1 MTDIPFNLSAHPG
14 FEDVQDA
21 FIDNFDEGGEH
32 GAAFCVFR
40 HGEPVLEFYGGWA
53 DRKKTAL
60 FENNTLASVFS
71 SGKAVAAL
79 VIAYLADEDRLHYDT
94 PIRDIWPEFDRHGKG
109 NLTIAQIM
117 SHQSGLSG
125 ITNPHFRGD
134 DWYNWDVTCAEL
146 AAQAPIFPPGS
157 ASGYSPITY
166 GFLAGEIAH
175 RTDEYGRSLGE
186 ILRQDICA
194 PKDLDIWL
202 GLPES
207 EHGRCADMQKPKRL
221 ADLGE
226 ITPATKAAF
235 MEPWSTPRGRTLA
248 KWRQAQLAGSNCHAT
263 AKSLAQIMQMAI
275 NGTVKGEKF
284 LSEDIV
290 EQLRK
295 PRISSEDQV
304 LPFNVTYA
312 AGLLCNTPNHF
323 YGPLDQ
329 TVGHS
334 GWGGSCVFADPVTGL
349 SGAYVMTRQDNSLIG
364 DPRSV
369 RLIEAVYKALG

>member
-1 MTDIPFNLSAHPG
+1 MTDIPFELSADPRFSRVKDVFTAN
-14 FEDVQDA
+14 FE
-21 FIDNFDEGGEH
+21 NGGEH
-32 GAAFCVFR
+32 GASFCVYR
-40 HGEPVLEFYGGWA
+40 HGELVVDFKGGWA
-53 DRKKTAL
+53 DRKRTRT
-60 FENNTLASVFS
+60 FTGETLASVFS

-79 VIAYLADEDRLHYDT
+79 VIAYLADEDRFSYDT
-94 PIRDIWPEFDRHGKG
+94 PVSHIWPEFDRHGKG
-109 NLTIAQIM
+109 DLTIAQIM

-134 DWYNWDVTCAEL
+134 DWYSWGVTCDEL
-146 AAQAPIFPPGS
+146 AAQKPIFPPGS

-166 GFLAGEIAH
+166 GFLAGEIA
-175 RTDEYGRSLGE
+175 RRADEYGRSLGE
-186 ILRQDICA
+186 ILRQDICE
-194 PKDLDIWL
+194 PLGLDIWI

-226 ITPATKAAF
+226 ITPATRAAF
-235 MEPWSTPRGRTLA
+235 MQPWSTPRGKSIEA
-248 KWRQAQLAGSNCHAT
+248 WREAELAGSNCHAT
-263 AKSLAQIMQMAI
+263 AQSLAALMQMAVD
-275 NGTVKGEKF
+275 GTVQGQTF
-284 LSEDIV
+284 LSEDTV
-290 EQLRK
+290 MQLRT
-295 PRISSEDQV
+295 PRISGQDQV

-323 YGPLDQ
+323 YGPLDE

-349 SGAYVMTRQDNSLIG
+349 TGAYVMTRQDNSLIG

-369 RLIEAVYKALG
+369 RLIDAVYAAL